1 MNLSKRILKSL
12 GQGVLVASVVIL
24 TACSSS
30 KTNEQSKFAS
40 WIPGMKREAKTASP
54 AANPPSQQEQ
64 SGASP
69 AYRSPNDGFSATQN
83 NAQMPV
89 PAFGSSVDLQTE
101 MARADNFYRSGALAQ
116 AEQAYRIVLSVDPR
130 QAVAHYRLGNIAFRR
145 GQHLQ
150 AAQYFQRT
158 VELAPQNAKAHYNLG
173 VVYLILVEQH
183 FNQYRATIPGG
194 GDSAKLSKLLQD
206 IDAFANQRG
215 TAPGSQSRQKS
226 RDSLDALAD
235 ALE

>member
-1 MNLSKRILKSL
+1 MNLSTRILKSL

-24 TACSSS
+24 TACTSS

-40 WIPGMKREAKTASP
+40 WIPGMKREGKTESP
-54 AANPPSQQEQ
+54 AVNPPSQQEQ
-64 SGASP
+64 S
-69 AYRSPNDGFSATQN
+69 AYRSPNEGFSATQN
-83 NAQMPV
+83 GAQMPV

-101 MARADNFYRSGALAQ
+101 LSRADNFYRSGALAQ

-130 QAVAHYRLGNIAFRR
+130 QSVAHYRLGNIAFRR

-158 VELAPQNAKAHYNLG
+158 VELAPRNAKAHYNLG

-206 IDAFANQRG
+206 IDAFANQRA